1 MSHHWSVSKGQ
12 VSPAYDSLQQQV
24 RNSFTVTCLVTCELC
39 PALKLKMEDDALLE
53 TSPKFDSYRGRQRK
67 GKQNLLILVL
77 IVFVLFFVATTIT
90 LAAILGYRENDR
102 NSESS
107 SGNTCTSPTCIDA
120 ASFLRKAMDTS
131 VNPCEDFY
139 KYSCGNWEETNVIP
153 EGFGVWSTFG
163 QLGES
168 NSVALKNALEQPVPE
183 GDTGSVSKARY
194 MYAKCMDLDL
204 INGAKA
210 EPLQALIETAGGWE
224 LVKIPELEPWTLS
237 NLAVEHYWRSDAFFR
252 FDIEADDF
260 NSSIVVLKVMYLVLV
275 CIAVCVYWCKV
286 I

>member
-1 MSHHWSVSKGQ
+1 
-12 VSPAYDSLQQQV
+12 
-24 RNSFTVTCLVTCELC
+24 
-39 PALKLKMEDDALLE
+39 MEGDALLE
-53 TSPKFDSYRGRQRK
+53 VSPKFDSHS
-67 GKQNLLILVL
+67 GKQRERRHKLLIIVLV
-77 IVFVLFFVATTIT
+77 VCVLFFVTTTIV
-90 LAAILGYRENDR
+90 LAAVLAYRENDR

-107 SGNTCTSPTCIDA
+107 SGNSNVCMSPTCIDA

-237 NLAVEHYWRSDAFFR
+237 NLAVEHYWRRR
-252 FDIEADDF
+252 F
-260 NSSIVVLKVMYLVLV
+260 NHNL
-275 CIAVCVYWCKV
+275 
-286 I
+286 